1 MKKGLLISLV
11 CILLITGC
19 NEKTNNSGDKDKNIT
34 PVVKKLTQ
42 EEINLKYDEMKSK
55 LIEYGKLIYE
65 NDTWTKGNVQVMTY
79 HMSLKEMQDI
89 NKYDISMFINPE
101 TGKQCDLEK
110 TKIEFVVKSSTSTKT
125 EYSFNPVVVCE

>member
-1 MKKGLLISLV
+1 
-11 CILLITGC
+11 
-19 NEKTNNSGDKDKNIT
+19 
-34 PVVKKLTQ
+34 
-42 EEINLKYDEMKSK
+42 
-55 LIEYGKLIYE
+55 
-65 NDTWTKGNVQVMTY
+65 MTY

>member
-19 NEKTNNSGDKDKNIT
+19 NEKTNNNGDKDKNKT

-79 HMSLKEMQDI
+79 HMSLKEMKDI
-89 NKYDISMFINPE
+89 NKYDI
-101 TGKQCDLEK
+101 
-110 TKIEFVVKSSTSTKT
+110 
-125 EYSFNPVVVCE
+125 

>member
-19 NEKTNNSGDKDKNIT
+19 NEKTNNNGDKDKNKT

-101 TGKQCDLEK
+101 TGKQCDLEE

>member
-1 MKKGLLISLV
+1 MKKVLLILIT
-11 CILLITGC
+11 ILLLTGC
-19 NEKTNNSGDKDKNIT
+19 SSKNETTEEIIT
-34 PVVKKLTQ
+34 TKPVVDKKEKLT
-42 EEINLKYDEMKSK
+42 EAENILLN
-55 LIEYGKLIYE
+55 YGKLIYE